1 MSTKILYIDDSVSMR
16 QMTSLILGGAG
27 YEVVQATNGAEGLG
41 KLSPDIDLVIT
52 DFNMPGMNGI
62 EVIRSIR
69 EGEVARSVPILM
81 LTTESEAEKR
91 QQGREAGATAWM
103 TKPFDKEGLLATVK
117 KITDSVDF

>member
-1 MSTKILYIDDSVSMR
+1 MSRKVLYIDDSVSMR

-27 YEVVQATNGAEGLG
+27 YEVVQASNGAEGLE
-41 KLSPDIDLVIT
+41 KLAPDIDLVIT

-69 EGEVARSVPILM
+69 EGDVAKSVPILM
-81 LTTESEAEKR
+81 LTTESEAEKK

>member
-1 MSTKILYIDDSVSMR
+1 MSKKILYIDDSVSMR
-16 QMTSLILGGAG
+16 QMTSLILSGAG
-27 YEVVQATNGAEGLG
+27 YEVVQATNGAEGLE
-41 KLSPDIDLVIT
+41 KLAPDYDLVIT

-69 EGEVARSVPILM
+69 EGEVSPSVPILM
-81 LTTESEAEKR
+81 LTTESEAEKK

-117 KITDSVDF
+117 KITESVDF

>member
-1 MSTKILYIDDSVSMR
+1 MSKKILYIDDSVSMR

-81 LTTESEAEKR
+81 LTTESEAEKK

>member
-1 MSTKILYIDDSVSMR
+1 MSKKILYIDDSVSMR

-27 YEVVQATNGAEGLG
+27 YEVVQATNGAEGLE

-69 EGEVARSVPILM
+69 EGDAARSVPILM
-81 LTTESEAEKR
+81 LTTESEAEKK

>member
-1 MSTKILYIDDSVSMR
+1 MPRKVLYIDDSVSMR
-16 QMTSLILGGAG
+16 QMTSLILSGAG
-27 YEVVQATNGAEGLG
+27 YEVVQATNGTEGLE
-41 KLSPDIDLVIT
+41 KLAADIDLVIT

-81 LTTESEAEKR
+81 LTTESEAEKK

-103 TKPFDKEGLLATVK
+103 TKPFDKEGLLATVR

>member
-1 MSTKILYIDDSVSMR
+1 MAKKVLYIDDSVSMR

-27 YEVVQATNGAEGLG
+27 YEVVQASNGAEGLE
-41 KLSPDIDLVIT
+41 KLAPDIDLVIT

-81 LTTESEAEKR
+81 LTTESEAEKK

>member
-1 MSTKILYIDDSVSMR
+1 MSKKVLFIDDSVSMR
-16 QMTSLILGGAG
+16 QMTSLILSGAG
-27 YEVVQATNGAEGLG
+27 YEVVQATNGAEGLE
-41 KLSPDIDLVIT
+41 KLASDIDLVIT

-81 LTTESEAEKR
+81 LTTESEESKK
-91 QQGREAGATAWM
+91 QEGREAGATAWM

>member
-1 MSTKILYIDDSVSMR
+1 MPTKVLFIDDSVSMR
-16 QMTSLILGGAG
+16 QMTSLILSGAG

-41 KLSPDIDLVIT
+41 KLAPDIDLVIT

-69 EGEVARSVPILM
+69 EGDVAKSVPILM
-81 LTTESEAEKR
+81 LTTESEAEKK

-103 TKPFDKEGLLATVK
+103 TKPFDKDGLLATVK
-117 KITDSVDF
+117 KITESVDF